1 MSEDKEILSVLISEI
16 EKFAKEEVERIL
28 NEAKLQAEKIIVKAE
43 FKAKQLRKER
53 IDQLRKKAKLKL
65 RRDFSLKK
73 LELRQKYIFEKE
85 RYLDQLFNN
94 AMNEIMK
101 CVKRQNSIYKEG
113 LKNLIIEALSN
124 ISKDEVIILC
134 NERDKELVESLL
146 NQVLDHFRKHSQREI
161 KVLRVIPELDCLG
174 GVVVHSS
181 DEKEYY
187 NNTIEA
193 RIRLLKSE
201 ILPYILRRLGC
212 E

>member
-53 IDQLRKKAKLKL
+53 IDQLRK
-65 RRDFSLKK
+65 
-73 LELRQKYIFEKE
+73 KYIFEKE